1 MISAYIAP
9 MMLVLII
16 VLIVFVKMN
25 RLMAGFIGAIILSFF
40 LLYIDKINT
49 VTVVGFL
56 LGVDNSNLHTI
67 LFIFGMMMIITVCK
81 KSGVFVYIGFR
92 LVQFSKGNSR
102 AILVILSALTFIFS
116 SISMNIL
123 TIFLVIP
130 LTITICRIL
139 RINPLPFILSE
150 GMVVNTGGLLFV
162 ISSIPNLLISR
173 NINWTFPQYFL
184 DVGFFSLFLFCVSLI
199 FLIKYNEKKLE
210 TPNPN
215 HIKRLLDYDAWM
227 FVESKSKLYRSLI
240 MLILTI
246 ASIIIVPLFSTIT
259 IDSISLGA
267 GVITILLVFYKE
279 FRSIWKE
286 LDLELIFYL
295 FCILFISEAIDYTGI
310 LNFVSVGISSLTS
323 GNSVIT
329 TLILLWVSGILSS
342 VINNAP
348 ISKLF
353 IPITNNLSTLVG
365 NKRTLFSAVSIGTTL
380 GENLSTMGDNLTL
393 IVMVRSYGIDLTF
406 STFMKLG
413 VIISLIQLISSSI
426 FLVMKI
432 NASFFLIGF
441 LILAGIVFILY
452 FYPSIFNFIRNKLK
466 FLKKE

>member
-184 DVGFFSLFLFCVSLI
+184 DVGFFSLFLFCV
-199 FLIKYNEKKLE
+199 
-210 TPNPN
+210 
-215 HIKRLLDYDAWM
+215 
-227 FVESKSKLYRSLI
+227 YRSLI

-259 IDSISLGA
+259 IDSIALGA

>member
-184 DVGFFSLFLFCVSLI
+184 DVGFFSL
-199 FLIKYNEKKLE
+199 
-210 TPNPN
+210 
-215 HIKRLLDYDAWM
+215 YDAWM